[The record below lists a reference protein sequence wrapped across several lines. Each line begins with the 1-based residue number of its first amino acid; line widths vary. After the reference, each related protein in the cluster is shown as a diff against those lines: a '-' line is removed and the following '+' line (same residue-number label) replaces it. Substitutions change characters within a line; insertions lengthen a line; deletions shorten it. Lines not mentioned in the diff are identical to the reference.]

1 MSDNKNT
8 PEKTAYAGAAGGWP
22 ALREVVRHL
31 REQEVVM
38 KGNKTLM
45 RANQPQGF
53 DCPGCAW
60 PDPKHVSSFE
70 YCENGAKAVAA
81 EATRKRA
88 TPELFA
94 KYTVSEMLA
103 AGEDYWLESHG
114 RLTHPLRYDADT
126 DKYLECSWQDAFGII
141 AGHLRG
147 LEDPNQAEFYTS
159 GRTSNE
165 AAFLYQLFVREFGTN
180 NFPDCS
186 NMCHEATS
194 VGLPRAI
201 GVGKGTVLLEDF
213 DEADLI
219 ISVGHNPAT
228 NHPRMLRTLQEAVN
242 RGARIIVFNPLRER
256 GLERYTDPQNPM
268 QMITS
273 TSTALASNY
282 YQLRVGGDAAVCKG
296 LMKSLAEREAA
307 APGTVFDHE
316 FLAAHTTGLQSLLE
330 DLAATSWEEI
340 ERLGGLSRAELEEA
354 AGFYAQAK
362 NVILCYGMGVTQH
375 HSGTQNIYQLVNL
388 LLLRG
393 NIGRPGAGICP
404 LRGHSN
410 VQGDR
415 TVGISERPPAALLDN
430 IEKFCGFKP
439 PRAHG
444 HTVTEALKAMHD
456 GRSKV
461 FIGLGGN
468 VARAAHD
475 LAFTA
480 AAFRNCD
487 LTVWILTKPNMSAL
501 IHGRAALLLPALG
514 RTERDIQHG
523 EVQSI
528 TVEDSMSMVHAS
540 VGMNPPPSEHCR
552 SETWIVGEM
561 AKAALPDSNTDWDY
575 LVADNDRIRDLIAR
589 VVPGFEDFNQ
599 RLKTPGGF
607 YLGNAARD
615 RIWETPEGKAVFHV
629 FQDMQKEPAVPVDG
643 QLTLTTAR
651 SHDQYNTTIYN
662 LNDRYRGIINR
673 RDVVFLNIDDMLERG
688 INSGDR
694 VDIATVCDEPGDYR
708 LRNLEAV
715 GFELPRGCAM
725 TYFPEANVL
734 IPWSHFDPECFVAS
748 YKSVPVVVTHSSR
761 LP

>member
-1 MSDNKNT
+1 MSDKKDT
-8 PEKTAYAGAAGGWP
+8 PQRTAYAGAAGGWP

-31 REQEVVM
+31 REQEVLM

-60 PDPKHVSSFE
+60 PDPKEASSFE

-114 RLTHPLRYDADT
+114 RLTHPMRYDRGS
-126 DKYLECSWQDAFGII
+126 DKYVECSWEEAFGII
-141 AGHLRG
+141 GRHLRG
-147 LEDPNQAEFYTS
+147 LDDPNQAEFYTS

-228 NHPRMLRTLQEAVN
+228 NHPRMLRTLQEAAT

-268 QMITS
+268 QMIAT
-273 TSTALASNY
+273 TSTALATNY
-282 YQLRVGGDAAVCKG
+282 YQLRVGGDAAACKG

-307 APGTVFDHE
+307 APGTVFDRE
-316 FLAAHTTGLQSLLE
+316 FLDAHTTGLQTLLE
-330 DLAATSWEEI
+330 DLEATSWEEI
-340 ERLGGLSRAELEEA
+340 ERLSGLSRVQLEEA
-354 AGFYAQAK
+354 AGFYAEAK
-362 NVILCYGMGVTQH
+362 AVILCYGMGVTQH
-375 HSGTQNIYQLVNL
+375 VSATQNIYQLVN

-415 TVGISERPPAALLDN
+415 TVGISERPPEVLLDN
-430 IEKFCGFKP
+430 IGKVCGFEP
-439 PRAHG
+439 PREHG
-444 HTVTEALKAMHD
+444 HTVTEALKAMHE

-475 LAFTA
+475 LAYTA
-480 AAFRNCD
+480 EAFSSCD
-487 LTVWILTKPNMSAL
+487 LTVWILTKPNMSTL
-501 IHGRAALLLPALG
+501 IHGKDALILPALG
-514 RTERDIQHG
+514 RTERDIQDG
-523 EVQSI
+523 RVQSI

-540 VGMNPPPSEHCR
+540 VGMNVPASELCR
-552 SETWIVGEM
+552 SETWIVGEI
-561 AKAALPDSNTDWDY
+561 AKATLPNSVINWDH

-589 VVPGFEDFNQ
+589 IVPGFEDFNA

-607 YLGNAARD
+607 YLGNEARD
-615 RIWETPEGKAVFHV
+615 RVWNTPEGKAVFRV
-629 FQDMQKEPAVPVDG
+629 FHDMQKAPAAPVEG

-673 RDVVFLNIDDMLERG
+673 RDVVFLNIDDMLDRG

-694 VDIATVCDEPGDYR
+694 VDLTTVCEEPGDYS

-715 GFELPRGCAM
+715 GFDLPRDCAM
-725 TYFPEANVL
+725 AYFPEANVL
-734 IPWSHFDPECFVAS
+734 IPWSYFDPESFVAS
-748 YKSVPVVVTHSSR
+748 YKSVPVLLTQSQST
-761 LP
+761 

>member
-1 MSDNKNT
+1 MSDEKSA
-8 PEKTAYAGAAGGWP
+8 PEKTHYQGAAGGWP

-31 REQEVVM
+31 REQEVLM

-45 RANQPQGF
+45 RANQPEGF

-60 PDPKHVSSFE
+60 PDPRSASSFE

-81 EATRKRA
+81 EATNRRA
-88 TPELFA
+88 TPNLCA
-94 KYTVSEMLA
+94 RYTVSEMLS

-114 RLTHPLRYDADT
+114 RLTHPMRYDASS
-126 DKYLECSWQDAFGII
+126 DKYVECGWPEAFSMI
-141 AGHLRG
+141 ATHLQK
-147 LEDPNQAEFYTS
+147 LDNPDQAEFYTS

-228 NHPRMLRTLQEAVN
+228 NHPRMLRTLQEAVQ

-282 YQLRVGGDAAVCKG
+282 YQLRVGGDAAACKG
-296 LMKSLAEREAA
+296 MMKSLAEREEA
-307 APGTVFDHE
+307 APGTVFDRA
-316 FLAAHTTGLQSLLE
+316 FLEEHTVGLEALLE
-330 DLAATSWEEI
+330 DLSATPWTDI
-340 ERLGGLSRAELEEA
+340 EQLSGLSRAELSEA
-354 AGFYAQAK
+354 AGYYAEAK
-362 NVILCYGMGVTQH
+362 SVILCYGMGVTQH
-375 HSGTQNIYQLVNL
+375 QSGTQNIYQLVNL

-415 TVGISERPPAALLDN
+415 TMGISERPPEALLDN
-430 IEKFCGFKP
+430 IETHCGFKP

-444 HTVTEALKAMHD
+444 HTVTEALKAMHE
-456 GRSKV
+456 GHSKV

-475 LAFTA
+475 LDYTA
-480 AAFRNCD
+480 SAFRKCE
-487 LTVWILTKPNMSAL
+487 LTVWILTKPNMSTL
-501 IHGRAALLLPALG
+501 IHGRDALILPALG
-514 RTERDIQHG
+514 RTEQDIQNG
-523 EVQSI
+523 KVQSI

-540 VGMNPPPSEHCR
+540 VGMNTPASEHCR
-552 SETWIVGEM
+552 AETWIVGQM
-561 AKAALPDSNTDWDY
+561 AKATLPDSVIDWDH
-575 LVADNDRIRDLIAR
+575 LVEDNYRTRDLIAR
-589 VVPGFEDFNQ
+589 VVPGFEDFNA
-599 RLKTPGGF
+599 RLQTPGGF
-607 YLGNAARD
+607 YLGNAARERVWD
-615 RIWETPEGKAVFHV
+615 TPEGKAVFHV
-629 FQDMQKEPAVPVDG
+629 FRNMYQQTCPPVEG
-643 QLTLTTAR
+643 QLVLTTAR

-662 LNDRYRGIINR
+662 LNDRYRGIVNR
-673 RDVVFLNIDDMLERG
+673 RDVVFLNIDDMLDRG
-688 INSGDR
+688 IGSGDR
-694 VDIATVCDEPGDYR
+694 VDLTTVCEEPGEYA

-715 GFELPRGCAM
+715 GFDLPRGCAM
-725 TYFPEANVL
+725 AYFPEANVL
-734 IPWSHFDPECFVAS
+734 IPWSHYDPDCFVPS
-748 YKSVPVVVTHSSR
+748 YKSVPILVTRSMR
-761 LP
+761 